1 MKVVVVSHAS
11 VNEPHR
17 APYDRLGRVP
27 GVEVH
32 LVAPSHIGLGSA
44 GRKKCDPAPADA
56 AYALHALP
64 PWFQRSG
71 RFTWYR
77 GLSAVL
83 RRVRP
88 DVVFLEQD
96 PGSLAVIG
104 SALAAPR
111 ARCVAFSVENILR
124 DRWLDARR
132 ALWEL
137 KPRELARDLS
147 VATLCSLGAVAA
159 DGVAAISNEG
169 HLLFR
174 QGLGWSKPL
183 HTVPLGTDVDRFA
196 KRDVSTRRAELG
208 VSDSFVVG
216 YFGRLVPEKGVHLL
230 VEALALL
237 PRDVRLLLDMFTNFE
252 PGSYAESLMERAKVL
267 GVRERIVTFDV
278 PHAAVADYMNLCDVV
293 VLPSL
298 TTERWKEQFGR
309 VLPEAMAC
317 EVAVIGS
324 RSGNIPDMIGQA
336 GVVVEED
343 SPPAIAAA
351 VLELRADPE
360 RRRRLGAAGRRRVI
374 ERFSIDA
381 QVTQMLSLFDEV
393 LKGSSAH

>member
-11 VNEPHR
+11 INEPHR
-17 APYDRLGRVP
+17 APYDRLGRIQ
-27 GVEVH
+27 GLEVH

-44 GRKKCDPAPADA
+44 GRKGCDPAPPGA
-56 AYALHALP
+56 AYVLHPLSP
-64 PWFQRSG
+64 YFERSG

-77 GLSAVL
+77 GLSVVL

-111 ARCVAFSVENILR
+111 ARRVAFSVENILR
-124 DRWLDARR
+124 DRWSDARR

-147 VATLCSLGAVAA
+147 VATLCSLGTIAA
-159 DGVAAISNEG
+159 DGVAAISDEG
-169 HLLFR
+169 YRLFR

-183 HTVPLGTDVDRFA
+183 RTIPLGTDVDRFA
-196 KRDVSTRRAELG
+196 RRDVSNRRAELG

-230 VEALALL
+230 VEALSLL
-237 PRDVRLLLDMFTNFE
+237 PPNVRLLLDMFTNFE
-252 PGSYAESLMERAKVL
+252 PGSYAEALMGRAKAL
-267 GVRERIVTFDV
+267 GVRQRIVTFDV

-317 EVAVIGS
+317 EVPVIGS
-324 RSGNIPDMIGQA
+324 RSGNIPDMIGEA
-336 GVVVEED
+336 GIVVEED
-343 SPPAIAAA
+343 SPPAIADA
-351 VLELRADPE
+351 VLELMADPE
-360 RRRRLGAAGRRRVI
+360 HRRRLGVAGRRRVI
-374 ERFSIDA
+374 ERFSIEA
-381 QVTQMLSLFDEV
+381 QVEQMLSLFDEV
-393 LKGSSAH
+393 RKGSSAG